1 MQVRKVYIMGISGSG
16 KSTLAQSLAMRLNA
30 VHIELDAIHHQ
41 PQWSAISDADFIAA
55 LEPRLSADSWVVDG
69 NYSQVTDFILERAD
83 TVILLDYPRPLVMW
97 RVIIRTLR
105 RGITRQEL
113 WNGNRESLR
122 NLLSRNP
129 ETNIV
134 LWAWTMHNRRHQR
147 NLEIERVMRAAGRKV
162 HRFEHPRDTR
172 VWLDSI

>member
-16 KSTLAQSLAMRLNA
+16 KSTLAQSLATRLNA
-30 VHIELDAIHHQ
+30 PHIELDAIHHQ

-55 LEPRLSADSWVVDG
+55 LELRLAADSWVVDG
-69 NYSQVTDFILERAD
+69 NYSQVTGFILDRAD
-83 TVILLDYPRPLVMW
+83 AVILLDYPRPLVMW
-97 RVIIRTLR
+97 RVILRTLR

-134 LWAWTMHNRRHQR
+134 LWAWTMHARRHQR
-147 NLEIERVMRAAGRKV
+147 NLEIEQVMSAAGREV

-172 VWLDSI
+172 AWLDSI